1 MLCQQIGVKNIIVFM
16 NKCDLMNDPEMHE
29 IVEMEVNEIL
39 EKYGYDPAQTK
50 FVRGSALCAL
60 EGKDPELGEERIKE
74 LISTMDDVI
83 TPPDRATSKP
93 FIMSIEGLYN
103 IEGRGLVV
111 TGTIEQ
117 GKVKT
122 GEEIEVSG
130 FGKSIKTTVTGIE
143 TFRK

>member
-1 MLCQQIGVKNIIVFM
+1 M
-16 NKCDLMNDPEMHE
+16 NKCDLMDDPEMHE

-39 EKYGYDPAQTK
+39 EKYGYDPANTK

-60 EGKDPELGEERIKE
+60 EGRDPELGEERIKE
-74 LISTMDDVI
+74 LIHTLDEVVE
-83 TPPDRATSKP
+83 PPERLVDKP
-93 FIMSIEGLYN
+93 FMLSIEGMFN

-117 GKVKT
+117 GKLKVGKEVEITGYGRKVKT
-122 GEEIEVSG
+122 
-130 FGKSIKTTVTGIE
+130 SIVGIE